1 MHEFFERLLEEFGS
15 AWRFRWIA
23 MVVAWLV
30 AIGGWAFV
38 LLMPDTFEA
47 SARVFVDSRTALS
60 KVTEGIGVESNIDTQ
75 IQRVRQALVGGPQ
88 IEKVAREVFPDF
100 STMTPQQRQQLV
112 TKIRERITIT
122 GSAARDNPTAGVY
135 SIAYAGPDRERSV
148 HIVDRLLN
156 TFVEGSM
163 GGNRAGSQQAQRFLT
178 DQIAEYER
186 RLSAAE
192 DRLADFKRRNVGLMP
207 GAQGDYFSRLQGEMA
222 ALDTARASYSIAVR
236 RREELQRQLTGAQ
249 PYVNG
254 SGAATT
260 PRPGGTTTQG
270 APGNDTASRIRE
282 AQARLDDLLLRFTEK
297 HPDVIALRETLAG
310 LKAKQQEEI
319 EAMRRG
325 DPGAAGL
332 LGLDSNPVYQ
342 DNQLQLNKTEVEI
355 AALGGEIADHQ
366 SKIASLKQLVNTAP
380 EVEAEF
386 ARLNRDYDVTQKK
399 YQALVEQLERQKLS
413 EEADETAGNV
423 RFEII
428 DPPSASFVPVAP
440 NRPRLILVVL
450 FAALAAGAG
459 LAYLLHQLKPV
470 FSSTRQLGEITGL
483 PVLGFVNMIFLG
495 RHQAVARRSAIAYVA
510 IGVLLAVVAT
520 LMLVVQSDA
529 TRMLRGLIS

>member
-1 MHEFFERLLEEFGS
+1 
-15 AWRFRWIA
+15 

-75 IQRVRQALVGGPQ
+75 IQRVRQALIGGPQ

-156 TFVEGSM
+156 TFVEGSL

-222 ALDTARASYSIAVR
+222 ALDKAKASYTIAVR
-236 RREELQRQLTGAQ
+236 RRDELQRQLAAGQ

-254 SGAATT
+254 SSARI
-260 PRPGGTTTQG
+260 PQQG
-270 APGNDTASRIRE
+270 
-282 AQARLDDLLLRFTEK
+282 
-297 HPDVIALRETLAG
+297 
-310 LKAKQQEEI
+310 
-319 EAMRRG
+319 
-325 DPGAAGL
+325 
-332 LGLDSNPVYQ
+332 
-342 DNQLQLNKTEVEI
+342 
-355 AALGGEIADHQ
+355 
-366 SKIASLKQLVNTAP
+366 
-380 EVEAEF
+380 
-386 ARLNRDYDVTQKK
+386 
-399 YQALVEQLERQKLS
+399 
-413 EEADETAGNV
+413 
-423 RFEII
+423 
-428 DPPSASFVPVAP
+428 PVAQ
-440 NRPRLILVVL
+440 RPRVRLETIRPPA
-450 FAALAAGAG
+450 FERRRRAW
-459 LAYLLHQLKPV
+459 
-470 FSSTRQLGEITGL
+470 
-483 PVLGFVNMIFLG
+483 MISCCAS
-495 RHQAVARRSAIAYVA
+495 QRSI
-510 IGVLLAVVAT
+510 
-520 LMLVVQSDA
+520 
-529 TRMLRGLIS
+529 RMS